1 MDDAKAV
8 SEVKAGLSWLQKH
21 ERIVLVFMVLLV
33 GGFLGNRYLNNA
45 ASDTKTKY
53 DIAKSQLDDVRSQ
66 AAAAKTDYLATV
78 DALTKQNA
86 ALATAVAQRQV
97 VLQQRQ
103 ETAKTAPL
111 PEVAIRWQDIIGGSG
126 DLVSS
131 TDGVAV
137 TEAGARK
144 TVSML
149 EQVPVLIAD
158 KTDLAKMNDNLN
170 SELLKGSIAIDALN
184 QTITK
189 ADATCKLQVAEVKA
203 AARKSK
209 RNWFIA
215 GFVSGLAT
223 RVFLKF

>member
-1 MDDAKAV
+1 MDDAKAIQ
-8 SEVKAGLSWLQKH
+8 EVKSGLSWLQKH
-21 ERIVLVFMVLLV
+21 ERLVLVFMVLLV

-45 ASDTKTKY
+45 ASETKTKY
-53 DIAKSQLDDVRSQ
+53 DIAKSQLDDVKAQ
-66 AAAAKTDYLATV
+66 ATAAKADYAATV

-131 TDGVAV
+131 IEGVAI

-158 KTDLAKMNDNLN
+158 KSDLQTISDNQKKELDKANVVIDNLGKQQIK
-170 SELLKGSIAIDALN
+170 SDE
-184 QTITK
+184 
-189 ADATCKLQVAEVKA
+189 TCKLQVAEVKA

-215 GFVSGLAT
+215 GFVTGIAT
-223 RVFLKF
+223 RILVKF